1 LLESPAGGGGG
12 GGGGEASDAKRYP
25 DVYP

>member
-1 LLESPAGGGGG
+1 VLESPAGGGGG

>member
-1 LLESPAGGGGG
+1 LESPAGGGGG